1 MRRNSARIR
10 FMSDTE
16 RQRIFDTVR
25 DALLAAFPNVWAIY
39 VYGSLARGDHSP
51 QSDIDLAL
59 LLPPEEKIDDLLS
72 IISDVSTRAH
82 REVDLIDLRKVNDVL
97 RREVL
102 AEGQT
107 LYVSQP
113 DRVLEWEGTAISRYQ
128 RYREEV
134 SDLLKDFQK
143 TGVGYSR

>member
-1 MRRNSARIR
+1 
-10 FMSDTE
+10 MSDTE
-16 RQRIFDTVR
+16 RQRILDTAR
-25 DALLAAFPNVWAIY
+25 DTLLKACPNAWAIY
-39 VYGSLARGDHSP
+39 VYGSFARGDHSP

-59 LLPPEEKIDDLLS
+59 LLPPDEKMDDLLS
-72 IISDVSTRAH
+72 IISDVSTRVH
-82 REVDLIDLRKVNDVL
+82 REVDLVDLRKVN
-97 RREVL
+97 EVL

-143 TGVGYSR
+143 TGIGYSR